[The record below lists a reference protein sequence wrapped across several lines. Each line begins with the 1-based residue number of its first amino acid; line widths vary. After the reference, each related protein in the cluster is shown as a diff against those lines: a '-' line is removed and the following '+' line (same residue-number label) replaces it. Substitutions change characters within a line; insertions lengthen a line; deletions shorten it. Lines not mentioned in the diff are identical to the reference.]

1 MINVTSVDAYLYY
14 LFIRSFS
21 LYPDFAVAGFFLMF
35 ISEINVRGYLS
46 NTSCRPP
53 LSFLLFQL

>member
-21 LYPDFAVAGFFLMF
+21 LYADFAVAGFFSDVYFTINPFTHVSDLLP
-35 ISEINVRGYLS
+35 SED
-46 NTSCRPP
+46 T
-53 LSFLLFQL
+53 